1 MKTLI
6 ENKYLMLPLLL
17 AFILCAI
24 GGDIT
29 AWVIN
34 NTYLA
39 SWIESNKI
47 ENTYHGLDMSSLVIC
62 TVLAIAASFS
72 FIIQELMEG
81 VVNLIE
87 ILTDSK
93 KNHAA
98 DIGSSV
104 IHTNKNDTS
113 DKQQTAESNEEVEPG
128 KDK

>member
-17 AFILCAI
+17 AFVLCAI

-39 SWIESNKI
+39 NWIESNKI

-93 KNHAA
+93 KNHAG
-98 DIGSSV
+98 DIGRSV
-104 IHTNKNDTS
+104 IHTNNNDTS
-113 DKQQTAESNEEVEPG
+113 DKKETAESNEKVKPG